1 MNKFFKFVNILA
13 VITLSISA
21 CSLLVVQA
29 QPEEQTTQKAI
40 PYQTML
46 GKSIGDMEV
55 ADFIVNNCAS
65 AGQFQVCK
73 DVGMALWTDASQIIG
88 KVYLY
93 AGRVDGFKRYRG
105 ELPFGLSFYD
115 PMWKVEEQLR
125 KLGTDEIAQAAL
137 ETGLPDEGSSP
148 DHIHYWAV
156 YKRFNVVIIY
166 DTPFADEDAYIYA
179 IVINY

>member
-105 ELPFGLSFYD
+105 EWTIILP
-115 PMWKVEEQLR
+115 VLR
-125 KLGTDEIAQAAL
+125 VKI
-137 ETGLPDEGSSP
+137 S
-148 DHIHYWAV
+148 W
-156 YKRFNVVIIY
+156 
-166 DTPFADEDAYIYA
+166 
-179 IVINY
+179 